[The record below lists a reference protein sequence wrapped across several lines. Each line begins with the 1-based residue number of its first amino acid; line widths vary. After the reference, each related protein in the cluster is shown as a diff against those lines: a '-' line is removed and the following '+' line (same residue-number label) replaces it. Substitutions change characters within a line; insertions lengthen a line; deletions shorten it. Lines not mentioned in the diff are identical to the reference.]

1 MYTDCMMYMINVQY
15 TVQYSMYKV
24 LAEGADGADWF

>member
-1 MYTDCMMYMINVQY
+1 MMYMIIVQN

-24 LAEGADGADWF
+24 LAEGADGTDWF